1 MAEKSR
7 GENWRGKQPQQK
19 ASVRP
24 EPRSRKKA
32 VLPMLGLMLVVIG
45 IIVGFAFRAK
55 APSDVYGISIVLN
68 ELKDPHWPVP
78 TWARQDGDRAMPVGA
93 EVVKPLQEQSRNSV
107 LTKLSETDLNTQ
119 SRPTLVFLMA
129 SVIVGSDGPQLV
141 TSDAKSLDSDRR
153 TLPLLEVLEKL
164 RKLNQNCF
172 LVLDLR
178 TINDPWLTGLGSI
191 DGYEIYSFLE
201 RYYKEHPDTKMAV
214 LCYCNAGLPPLTTTE
229 WNGNIYAL
237 ALQEAL
243 LGHAN
248 GWSKGRET
256 EVNVTSEEVAYYVKE
271 RIAGWCKQT
280 GIEPELPRYHAT
292 HEFILRA
299 SSTSKLK
306 EEFVLKEPAAY
317 PPDLI
322 KSWKWFEERQRTS
335 QTDHAPLAQ
344 RRLQS
349 ALLRTESRLL
359 NNVFTEVELKQLLA
373 DFKPDLDRYQN
384 QIATV
389 RKMPDVSAFSVKPPT
404 LTPEQVKI
412 LQPFDDA
419 LQKWQQQV
427 PLKPEEWDGLVKAQK
442 DAILN
447 HPAYAVN
454 KIITTLLSA
463 SDLSLAQIRRLSML
477 VPMIKPNTYLE
488 LQLLRFVDS
497 IADDQLQLW
506 QASFKTIFECMR
518 AAEQAL
524 PNDPRSWR
532 YLQSAITENDKR
544 FQQTLLDIANTN
556 LVSSERAV
564 RVRTLASVKQTY
576 NELQEIGQSIDAAL
590 AERDACQAELP
601 LLAQFDA
608 ADPLLATSLQ
618 SEWDKLIPIV
628 KQLIDK
634 LKAPETL
641 TLTWASDL
649 RGSAELVKE
658 RRLILN
664 GIRRN
669 LPRTSPYFITLN
681 TLPSSGW
688 PIDERLE
695 RLTST
700 QSASKEQATAG
711 IKPLTDIPARLIET
725 NPLEAPRITPQHF
738 YRLRRAN
745 NLMELAN
752 HPQAPAASQVLTEL
766 MTRYDPQSTQKLRQL
781 LGSIWTTS
789 ATQLVASDRLWYVP
803 AFGEDA
809 EKDPVFQDYLAARTQ
824 YLEWLASTRT
834 ESWALTMDKTHKELA
849 VNIRELSD
857 RIRRITP

>member
-19 ASVRP
+19 ASARP

-32 VLPMLGLMLVVIG
+32 VLILLGLMLVVIG
-45 IIVGFAFRAK
+45 VIVGLARRAEG
-55 APSDVYGISIVLN
+55 STNVYGMSIVLN
-68 ELKDPHWPVP
+68 EIEDPHWPVP
-78 TWARQDGDRAMPVGA
+78 AWARQDGDRAMPVGA
-93 EVVKPLQEQSRNSV
+93 EVVKPLQEQNRNSI

-129 SVIVGSDGPQLV
+129 SVIIGSDGPQLI

-153 TLPLLEVLEKL
+153 TLPLLDVLEKL
-164 RKLNQNCF
+164 RKLKDNCF

-191 DGYEIYSFLE
+191 DGYETYAFLDA
-201 RYYKEHPDTKMAV
+201 YFKEHASNRLAV
-214 LCYCNAGLPPLTTTE
+214 LCYCNPGLPPLTTTE
-229 WNGNIYAL
+229 WNGNIFAL

-248 GWSKGRET
+248 RWNKAGDT

-271 RIAGWCKQT
+271 RIAGWCKLT
-280 GIEPELPRYHAT
+280 GIEPELPRYHASQ
-292 HEFILRA
+292 EFILRTA
-299 SSTSKLK
+299 STKVN
-306 EEFVLKEPAAY
+306 EELALKEPTAY

-344 RRLQS
+344 RRLQT
-349 ALLRTESRLL
+349 ALLRTESRWL
-359 NNVFTEVELKQLLA
+359 NNAFTDVELKQLLA

-384 QIATV
+384 QIAVV

-404 LTPEQVKI
+404 LTPEQVKV

-419 LQKWQQQV
+419 LQKWQQQL

-447 HPAYAVN
+447 HPEYAVN

-463 SDLSLAQIRRLSML
+463 SDLSIAQIRRLSML
-477 VPMIKPNTYLE
+477 VPMVKPNTYFE

-497 IADDQLQLW
+497 IPDDQLQYW

-518 AAEQAL
+518 AAEQAV
-524 PNDPRSWR
+524 PSDPRAWR
-532 YLQSAITENDKR
+532 YLQPAITENDKR

-556 LVSSERAV
+556 FVSSERAV
-564 RVRTLASVKQTY
+564 RVRTLASIKQTY
-576 NELQEIGQSIDAAL
+576 NQLQEIGQSIDAAL
-590 AERDACQAELP
+590 SERDACQAELP
-601 LLAQFDA
+601 SLAQFDA
-608 ADPLLATSLQ
+608 ADPLLASTLQ
-618 SEWDKLIPIV
+618 SEWDKLIPLV

-641 TLTWASDL
+641 TLSWASDL
-649 RGSAELVKE
+649 RSTTELVKE

-669 LPRTSPYFITLN
+669 LPKTSPYFITLN

-688 PIDERLE
+688 PIDERLS

-700 QSASKEQATAG
+700 QGPSKELATAG
-711 IKPLTDIPARLIET
+711 IKPLTAVPARLIET

-738 YRLRRAN
+738 HRLRRAT
-745 NLMELAN
+745 NLLELAN
-752 HPQAPAASQVLTEL
+752 HPQAPPASQALGEL

-809 EKDPVFQDYLAARTQ
+809 EKDPVFQDYLSARTQ
-824 YLEWLASTRT
+824 YLEWLASTRM
-834 ESWALTMDKTHKELA
+834 ESWAQTLDKTHKELA